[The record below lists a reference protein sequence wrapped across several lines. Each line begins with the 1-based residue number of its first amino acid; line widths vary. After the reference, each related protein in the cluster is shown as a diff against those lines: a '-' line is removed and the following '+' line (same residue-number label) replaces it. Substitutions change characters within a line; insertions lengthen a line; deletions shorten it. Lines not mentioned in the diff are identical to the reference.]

1 MTEEK
6 IDAARGTPDFLFVS
20 GNPALDF
27 VNTRPVL
34 RGQPVELLS
43 DFASVVRWFVA
54 AKVLDQKS
62 GPKFGRRWANTSQ
75 ARACWR
81 QLLDLREQL
90 RRAILSLESGRG
102 VSRIMLGELNRML
115 AQHPMA
121 TQLVALNGTLKKEQ
135 RFEPQ
140 RPADLFAPLLNAAAD
155 LFTSI
160 DPRRLRQCESCVLH
174 FHDTTKNATRHWCSM
189 RLCGNRAKVAKYA
202 ARRRRE
208 IAAAK

>member
-1 MTEEK
+1 
-6 IDAARGTPDFLFVS
+6 
-20 GNPALDF
+20 
-27 VNTRPVL
+27 
-34 RGQPVELLS
+34 
-43 DFASVVRWFVA
+43 
-54 AKVLDQKS
+54 
-62 GPKFGRRWANTSQ
+62 
-75 ARACWR
+75 
-81 QLLDLREQL
+81 
-90 RRAILSLESGRG
+90 
-102 VSRIMLGELNRML
+102 MLGELNRML

-174 FHDTTKNATRHWCSM
+174 FHDTTKNAARRWCSM